1 MDVKQE
7 LRRVRREIEPTV
19 RAGLN
24 AAEELGAEL
33 KRRVEERLDRRDQP
47 KIVYICSRGCFGEDE
62 IRQSIEASRKAFRAG
77 MVPACPHV
85 MFPTDADSPIVK
97 RKMKYRLMDACD
109 IFLICGNQWTD
120 EMWLEIR
127 HAIMRGM
134 EIRTDHD
141 VDHPVIP
148 ARHVIFTRRNAVPL
162 LMSVSAGRLAA

>member
-7 LRRVRREIEPTV
+7 LRRVRREIQPAV

-24 AAEELGAEL
+24 AAEELGEEL

-62 IRQSIEASRKAFRAG
+62 IRESIEAQKAVFRAG

-85 MFPTDADSPIVK
+85 MFPTDRKHPVVK
-97 RKMKYRLMDACD
+97 RKMKYRLMDVCD
-109 IFLICGNQWTD
+109 VFLICGNQWTD
-120 EMWLEIR
+120 EMWLEIS

-134 EIRTDHD
+134 EIRTDRD
-141 VDHPVIP
+141 VERPVIP
-148 ARHVIFTRRNAVPL
+148 ARRVIFARRNALPL